1 MASEKDVTYA
11 RAGGADR
18 KLDIYR
24 PDGASRR
31 TAILFFHGGG
41 WRGGAREMMRPIAR
55 DMAALGYVAM
65 PVSYRLLGDAPFPA
79 QIADV
84 RAAIR
89 WARTHASDVA
99 IDADRIVLWGSSA
112 GAHLSLLAAGA
123 PNESAFDDEGEAIG
137 VSTSVAGVIAV
148 HPPVE
153 FHVGAQSSRHTTS
166 GAALLGEAASADA
179 ARAASPLTYVSA
191 AFPPTL
197 LLHGTSDRMV
207 NHAASETMFAA
218 LRAAK
223 APVDLRLFHGHTH
236 GFDAIPSV
244 RRLMAAEADYFIDR
258 TILDPAKHEAEAAE
272 HSMFARRAA
281 AERAAAN
288 Q

>member
-11 RAGGADR
+11 SGGGADR

-24 PDGASRR
+24 PEGASRR

-55 DMAALGYVAM
+55 EMAALGYVGL
-65 PVSYRLLGDAPFPA
+65 PVTYRLLGDAPFPA

-84 RAAIR
+84 RTAIR
-89 WARTHASDVA
+89 WARTHAHDLD
-99 IDADRIVLWGSSA
+99 IDPDRILLWGSSA

-123 PNESAFDDEGEAIG
+123 PNERAFDEGDASAN
-137 VSTSVAGVIAV
+137 VSAAVAGVIAV

-153 FHVGAQSSRHTTS
+153 FHIGTQTSRHTTS
-166 GAALLGEAASADA
+166 GAALLGETASADA
-179 ARAASPLTYVSA
+179 ARAASPLTYASVD
-191 AFPPTL
+191 FPPTL

-258 TILDPAKHEAEAAE
+258 TILDPAKHEAEAVE

>member
-11 RAGGADR
+11 SAGGAHR

-24 PDGASRR
+24 PEGASRR

-55 DMAALGYVAM
+55 EMATLGYVGL
-65 PVSYRLLGDAPFPA
+65 PVSYRLLGEAPFPA

-89 WARTHASDVA
+89 FVRKNAKDLGV
-99 IDADRIVLWGSSA
+99 DADRIVLWGSSA

-123 PNESAFDDEGEAIG
+123 PNERAFDDASAASD
-137 VSTSVAGVIAV
+137 VSAAVAGVIAV

-153 FHVGAQSSRHTTS
+153 FHIGAQSSRHTTS
-166 GAALLGEAASADA
+166 GAALLGETASMDG
-179 ARAASPLTYVSA
+179 ARAASPLTYASA
-191 AFPPTL
+191 SFPPTL

-207 NHAASETMFAA
+207 NHAASESMFAA

-244 RRLMAAEADYFIDR
+244 RRLIAAEADYFIDR
-258 TILDPAKHEAEAAE
+258 TILDPAKHEAEAVE